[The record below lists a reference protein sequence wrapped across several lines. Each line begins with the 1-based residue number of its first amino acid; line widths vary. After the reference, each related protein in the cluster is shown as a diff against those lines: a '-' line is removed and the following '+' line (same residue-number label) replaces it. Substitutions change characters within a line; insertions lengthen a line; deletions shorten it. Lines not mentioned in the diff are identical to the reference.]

1 MKIVDLLKKE
11 SIDLNGTVSD
21 KKETSGKLRW
31 EFMNY
36 PLHRE

>member
-11 SIDLNGTVSD
+11 SIDLNGIVSD
-21 KKETSGKLRW
+21 KKETIEKIRW
-31 EFMNY
+31 ELMNY